1 MLSWHQRKGAKL
13 SLIALVT
20 VVLEYDLEEAEGE
33 KGVKKWRRHGIKNN
47 RNSFYF
53 FGGGNFFIGTFF
65 LKIIY
70 PSSYILFVQWSSDSL
85 VEYLHSPRKTKTKP
99 CPNCNLGKFL
109 FLSHYLKTKYFVITK
124 NHYFFILY

>member
-1 MLSWHQRKGAKL
+1 METSWYKEQQKQFLFFWG
-13 SLIALVT
+13 
-20 VVLEYDLEEAEGE
+20 GE
-33 KGVKKWRRHGIKNN
+33 L
-47 RNSFYF
+47 FYWD
-53 FGGGNFFIGTFF
+53 IF

-85 VEYLHSPRKTKTKP
+85 VEYFHSPRKTKTKP